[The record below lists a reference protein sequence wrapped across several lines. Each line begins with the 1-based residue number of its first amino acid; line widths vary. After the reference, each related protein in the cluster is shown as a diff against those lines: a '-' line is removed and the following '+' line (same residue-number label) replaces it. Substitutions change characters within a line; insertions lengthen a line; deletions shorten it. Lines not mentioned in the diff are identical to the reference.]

1 MRRMAEVEEIKQM
14 MASGI
19 DPRKIPQLVRRIND
33 YYNAQVVRFKDGR
46 VDVALPNARRYNI
59 RTFESRLDPA
69 NKFAPQRSANI
80 FGRPTGSGYAGLAP
94 TPQQVNFANFR
105 VKGKSMMISGDA
117 AFLYQHSLGGFDLD
131 DKGIPIMST
140 FKDTS
145 GKKRL
150 AFMTLRQPTAFQE
163 SIAMTADL
171 ADPETLRT
179 LFKDNEQ
186 FLEILSNDQK
196 LSQLGINAN
205 TQTLQELRR
214 IMNNKGVNGISKNIN
229 RQTFYD
235 GVEEIAI
242 KIQEATQG
250 GVEIPELSETYLRT
264 LAAIQSPSMLG
275 LDKLTKA
282 GTPLLKMFNE
292 AGINPNTDA
301 PSYSSDTIY
310 QLLKSERN
318 RTFNPEML
326 DYVSRETGVTF
337 VGKTQEEVLKNFETL
352 YKGSPTAT
360 GYSPGIEHKI
370 AAAVRSFV
378 DKRMIEGVSTD
389 IEESIG
395 VFINRQSSAVY
406 NLGIA
411 RQAIDKSSPMY
422 EEFLKV
428 STMFTLPASDVVDI
442 NKAVGL
448 EYLTQNFSDAAKK
461 LMEEQGISQDV
472 ADKVWS
478 AYIKSLPEDSRPLD
492 AKGEYALRL
501 SAVGRQMSERSQAG
515 LGFVRA
521 QQIAEQALSGSINI
535 DEIVGLNA
543 TLYDQ
548 KSGYSR
554 FSSLD
559 MEQSRKS
566 IVSGITQYIE
576 AADKKGRLT
585 AAQRQALEEEV
596 RKIQS
601 YGNAA
606 EAIQYLYMREG
617 TTAYQKYA
625 THDQM
630 VKGLNEIFNV
640 AEATKSKNIAQ
651 ARTAAASLDAQ
662 TYSAYSDQVE
672 SVLGTVQKT
681 INDIKDME
689 LKKKISAGRTL
700 GDDDLVKLRQ
710 LRMDLNRAVGQGI
723 TGIYQSE
730 VAAGRSPD
738 ILDIT
743 ETFQSLIERQS
754 TDAEAILR
762 SEFIE
767 EGNDNITF
775 TMNLFRTSRKRMLSR
790 AMRKRVDLDAV
801 QRVEDIFG
809 RNQRLMSFVSA
820 RLGRTVSG
828 VGDIG
833 KEEADVLVEVIR
845 GAKKAK
851 GYAALP
857 FIDSFGDF
865 DVIKEYAGRVR
876 SGNTFQDKAGEALP
890 DTYHAYNYFVTGERM
905 AREVADES
913 QALAQKVASSPAAS
927 GPIANAINAVKT
939 SLNSVATATQY
950 KRFTDSFK
958 NGALGEALQNKGV
971 RRGIIAAAA
980 LATFG
985 FVYSARKDRSMDDI
999 AGPPLLPGG
1008 SAYETDYP
1016 QMQMNPN
1023 AYQYSNQ
1030 TQRGVQYKVYL
1041 DGSTE
1046 DTENLTSMLGG
1057 VVDGPI
1063 NSTMYNSLPRLGQD
1077 PYSQVASR
1085 F

>member
-14 MASGI
+14 MASGV

-69 NKFAPQRSANI
+69 NKFSPQRSTYI
-80 FGRPTGSGYAGLAP
+80 PGTKSYV
-94 TPQQVNFANFR
+94 TEVNFANFR
-105 VKGKSMMISGDA
+105 VKGKTMMISGDA

-140 FKDTS
+140 FKDA
-145 GKKRL
+145 GGRKRL

-186 FLEILSNDQK
+186 FLEILSDNQK

-229 RQTFYD
+229 RETFYD

-282 GTPLLKMFNE
+282 GTPLLQMFNE
-292 AGINPNTDA
+292 AGINPNKTA

-310 QLLKSERN
+310 QLL
-318 RTFNPEML
+318 
-326 DYVSRETGVTF
+326 RETDNKTYTPRMLQQVSSELGITF
-337 VGKTQEEVLKNFETL
+337 AGQNDAERIANFTSL
-352 YKGSPTAT
+352 LQGTTTAP
-360 GYSPGIEHKI
+360 GYSPGIEHRI
-370 AAAVRSFV
+370 AASLKNFINNV
-378 DKRMIEGVSTD
+378 MIEGVSTD
-389 IEESIG
+389 VEESIG

-406 NLGIA
+406 NLGVA

-428 STMFTLPASDVVDI
+428 STMFTLPASEAVDI
-442 NKAVGL
+442 TKQIGL
-448 EYLTQNFSDAAKK
+448 EYLTKNFSEAADR
-461 LMEEQGISQDV
+461 LMKEQGISQDV
-472 ADKVWS
+472 ANKVWS
-478 AYIKSLPEDSRPLD
+478 AYIQSLPEGSRPLTPE
-492 AKGEYALRL
+492 GEYALRL

-754 TDAEAILR
+754 TDAEAVLR

-801 QRVEDIFG
+801 QRVEDIF
-809 RNQRLMSFVSA
+809 NQSQNILAAVTS
-820 RLGRTVSG
+820 RTGTQIRSLS
-828 VGDIG
+828 DIG
-833 KEEADVLVEVIR
+833 EAEAAELVSIAREAKRAKGVIKNAAVPVMPFILTDEEMSNLDVL
-845 GAKKAK
+845 
-851 GYAALP
+851 
-857 FIDSFGDF
+857 
-865 DVIKEYAGRVR
+865 KEYAGRVR
-876 SGNTFQDKAGEALP
+876 GGSKFQDKAGEALP

-939 SLNSVATATQY
+939 SLNSVATSTQY

-971 RRGIIAAAA
+971 RRGLIAAAA